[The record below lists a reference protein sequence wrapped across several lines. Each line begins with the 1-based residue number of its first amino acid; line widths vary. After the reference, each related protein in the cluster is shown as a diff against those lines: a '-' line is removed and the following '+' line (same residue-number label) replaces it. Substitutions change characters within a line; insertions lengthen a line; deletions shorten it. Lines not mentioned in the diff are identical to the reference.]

1 MMIYYL
7 RAIRDI
13 RNNKFLNAVTVV
25 TIALSIM
32 IVSAFLLF
40 FINANQLVN
49 SWKKGIRVMAYL
61 QPDMT
66 ALEISALKQQI
77 TGMAGVEEVRYISKQ
92 DALQLL
98 RAHLKRQSSLLSDLK
113 TNPLPDTFEIRL
125 LPSARNDK
133 KVEQLAVEIE
143 NLSTV
148 DDVEYG
154 QEWVGRLS
162 YIVRLFRLTAFAMG
176 GLFFMASVF
185 IVANTIRLVL
195 YSRHAEIDI
204 MRLVGA
210 SDRFITAPFY
220 IEGLIL
226 GALGGLC
233 GILTLLVTFAI
244 ITARFEGG
252 FALGLMEI
260 QFLPFGQVV
269 AIIGCSMLIGW
280 LGCYLSLKQFL
291 KYDTPEAH

>member
-1 MMIYYL
+1 MRLYYL

-40 FINANQLVN
+40 FINANEVVN
-49 SWKKGIRVMAYL
+49 AWKKGIRVMAYL
-61 QPDMT
+61 KPGMA

-77 TGMAGVEEVRYISKQ
+77 TGMAGVEEVRYIPKEEG
-92 DALQLL
+92 LMML
-98 RAHLKRQSSLLSDLK
+98 REHLKRQSSLLADLK
-113 TNPLPDTFEIRL
+113 ANPLPDTFEIRL
-125 LPSARNDK
+125 LPSARNDTS
-133 KVEQLAVEIE
+133 VERLAAEIE
-143 NLSTV
+143 KLDPI

-154 QEWVGRLS
+154 QDWVGRLS
-162 YIVRLFRLTAFAMG
+162 YIVRLFRFTAFAMG

-195 YSRHAEIDI
+195 YSRRTEIDI

-210 SDRFITAPFY
+210 SDRFITTPFY
-220 IEGLIL
+220 IEGLLL
-226 GALGGLC
+226 GSLGGLC
-233 GILTLLVTFAI
+233 GILTLLVTYGV

-252 FALGLMEI
+252 FALGLIEI
-260 QFLPFGQVV
+260 QFLPFGHAI
-269 AIIGCSMLIGW
+269 AIIICSMLIGW

-291 KYDTPEAH
+291 KYDT

>member
-1 MMIYYL
+1 MMTYYF
-7 RAIRDI
+7 RAIKDI
-13 RNNKFLNAVTVV
+13 RNNIFLNSVTVI

-40 FINANQLVN
+40 FVNANLLVN

-61 QPDMT
+61 KPDMT
-66 ALEISALKQQI
+66 ALDISALKQQI
-77 TGMAGVEEVRYISKQ
+77 TSMAGIEEVSYIPKEQ
-92 DALQLL
+92 ALVLL
-98 RAHLKRQSSLLSDLK
+98 KDHLKRQSSLLSDLK
-113 TNPLPDTFEIRL
+113 ENPLPDTFEIRL

-133 KVEQLAVEIE
+133 KVEALAVEIE
-143 NLSTV
+143 NLPAV

-154 QEWVGRLS
+154 QDWVGRLS
-162 YIVRLFRLTAFAMG
+162 YIVRLFRFTAFAMG

-195 YSRHAEIDI
+195 YSRRAEIDI

-226 GALGGLC
+226 GAFGGVV
-233 GILTLLVTFAI
+233 GILTLLVTFGI
-244 ITARFEGG
+244 ITARFEAG
-252 FALGLMEI
+252 FAIGLVEI
-260 QFLPFGQVV
+260 QFLPLGHTLG
-269 AIIGCSMLIGW
+269 IIVCSMLVGW
-280 LGCYLSLKQFL
+280 LGCFLSLKQFL
-291 KYDTPEAH
+291 KTDPQEAR

>member
-7 RAIRDI
+7 RAIRDL

-77 TGMAGVEEVRYISKQ
+77 TGMAGVEEVHYISKQ
-92 DALQLL
+92 EALDLL

-125 LPSARNDK
+125 LPSARNDT

-154 QEWVGRLS
+154 QDWVGRLS

-195 YSRHAEIDI
+195 YSRRAEIDI

-233 GILTLLVTFAI
+233 GILTLLVIFAFL
-244 ITARFEGG
+244 TARFEGG

-260 QFLPFGQVV
+260 QFLPFGHVV
-269 AIIGCSMLIGW
+269 AIIAGSMLIGW

-291 KYDTPEAH
+291 KYDTPEAQ

>member
-1 MMIYYL
+1 MRIYYL
-7 RAIRDI
+7 RAIRDL

-40 FINANQLVN
+40 FVNANQVVN

-61 QPDMT
+61 KPGM
-66 ALEISALKQQI
+66 ASLEISALKQQI
-77 TGMAGVEEVRYISKQ
+77 TSMAGVEEVRYIPKQ
-92 DALQLL
+92 EGLMML
-98 RAHLKRQSSLLSDLK
+98 REHLKRQSSLLADLK

-125 LPSARNDK
+125 LPSARNDTR
-133 KVEQLAVEIE
+133 VESLAAEIE
-143 NLSTV
+143 SLAPI

-154 QEWVGRLS
+154 QDWVGRLS
-162 YIVRLFRLTAFAMG
+162 YIVRLFRFTAFAMG

-195 YSRHAEIDI
+195 YSRRTEIDI

-220 IEGLIL
+220 IEGLLL
-226 GALGGLC
+226 GALGGIG
-233 GILTLLVTFAI
+233 GILTLLITFGI
-244 ITARFEGG
+244 ITARFKGG
-252 FALGLMEI
+252 FALGLVEI
-260 QFLPFGQVV
+260 QFLPLGH
-269 AIIGCSMLIGW
+269 AIIIIICSMLIGW
-280 LGCYLSLKQFL
+280 LGCFLSLKQFL
-291 KYDTPEAH
+291 KYDT

>member
-1 MMIYYL
+1 MIYYF
-7 RAIRDI
+7 RAVKDI

-40 FINANQLVN
+40 FVNANLLVD

-61 QPDMT
+61 QPEM
-66 ALEISALKQQI
+66 ISALKQQI
-77 TGMAGVEEVRYISKQ
+77 TSMAGVEEVSYIPK
-92 DALQLL
+92 DKAIQLL
-98 RAHLKRQSSLLSDLK
+98 KDRLKRQSSLFSDLK
-113 TNPLPDTFEIRL
+113 ENPLPDTFEIRL

-133 KVEQLAVEIE
+133 KVEALAVEIE
-143 NLSTV
+143 KLSAV

-154 QEWVGRLS
+154 QDWVGRLS
-162 YIVRLFRLTAFAMG
+162 YIVRLFRFTAFAMG

-195 YSRHAEIDI
+195 YSRRAEIDI

-226 GALGGLC
+226 GALGGII

-244 ITARFEGG
+244 ITARFE
-252 FALGLMEI
+252 ACLAIGLIEI
-260 QFLPFGQVV
+260 QFLPFGH
-269 AIIGCSMLIGW
+269 ALGIIACSMLVGC
-280 LGCYLSLKQFL
+280 LGCFLPLKQFL
-291 KYDTPEAH
+291 KNDPQEAN

>member
-1 MMIYYL
+1 MIYYS

-13 RNNKFLNAVTVV
+13 RNNKFLNGVTIV

-61 QPDMT
+61 RPEMT
-66 ALEISALKQQI
+66 SLQISALKQQI
-77 TGMAGVEEVRYISKQ
+77 TGMAGVEEVRYIPKEE
-92 DALQLL
+92 ALEILKS
-98 RAHLKRQSSLLSDLK
+98 HLKRQSSLLSDLK
-113 TNPLPDTFEIRL
+113 ENPLPDTFEIRL

-133 KVEQLAVEIE
+133 QVEALAVEIE
-143 NLSTV
+143 NLSAIN
-148 DDVEYG
+148 DVEYG
-154 QEWVGRLS
+154 QDWVGRLT
-162 YIVRLFRLTAFAMG
+162 YIVRLFRFTAFAIG

-195 YSRHAEIDI
+195 YSRRAEIDI

-226 GALGGLC
+226 GALGGLS
-233 GILTLLVTFAI
+233 GILTLLITFGI
-244 ITARFEGG
+244 IMARFESG
-252 FALGLMEI
+252 FAMGLIEF
-260 QFLPFGQVV
+260 QFLPFGHAI
-269 AIIGCSMLIGW
+269 AIIVCSMLIGL

-291 KYDTPEAH
+291 KYDTQEVR